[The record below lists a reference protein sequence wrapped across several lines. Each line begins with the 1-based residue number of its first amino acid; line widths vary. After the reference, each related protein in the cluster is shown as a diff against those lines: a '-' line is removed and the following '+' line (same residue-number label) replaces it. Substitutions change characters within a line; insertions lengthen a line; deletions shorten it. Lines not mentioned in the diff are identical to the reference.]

1 MLDFSGESSKI
12 PRSDN
17 LLEVLLVKGLTKR
30 QREIVDYIR
39 DYIAVHKYSP
49 SYREIMKYFGFTS
62 LGSVYKHIAVL
73 KRKGVLSAEK
83 ASARSVTLTQEEQN
97 ATPTNSVELPFLG
110 YIAAGMPIETF
121 PQAGRVT
128 VPVTMVSDA
137 SRSYVLEVTGDSM
150 IDDGIRD
157 GDKIVVEARESAN
170 SGQTVVAL
178 VEGGQTAL
186 KRFYNDTAG
195 GTIKLVPANKNI
207 ETIILPA
214 EKVKVQ
220 GVVKGLVRD
229 YE

>member
-1 MLDFSGESSKI
+1 
-12 PRSDN
+12 
-17 LLEVLLVKGLTKR
+17 VKGLTKR

-97 ATPTNSVELPFLG
+97 ATPSNSIELPFLG

-121 PQAGRVT
+121 PQAGKVT
-128 VPVTMVSDA
+128 VPVSMVSDA

-157 GDKIVVEARESAN
+157 GDKIVVEARDTAN
-170 SGQTVVAL
+170 AGQTIVAL
-178 VEGGQTAL
+178 VEGTQTTL
-186 KRFYNDTAG
+186 KRFYNDAG
-195 GTIKLVPANKNI
+195 QGNFRLVPANKNLESVI
-207 ETIILPA
+207 VSAAQLKIHGI
-214 EKVKVQ
+214 
-220 GVVKGLVRD
+220 VKGLVRE